1 MSPDPEEAPKGG
13 FVQTLKEYRSF
24 ITLILLVIGYFML
37 DYIFDEAFMEMLFGF
52 VLSYLIPIAAV
63 VTAVATMAMTITS
76 AGKNKKF
83 GRILAD
89 TLILS
94 AASVAAAAVMF
105 LRPPQ
110 DIFYYAAAILIFAGI
125 IYGYL
130 GIIHRYNLS
139 CTRPIPEYHERGK
152 RS

>member
-1 MSPDPEEAPKGG
+1 MEEQNLKIPNHVAIILDGNGRWAKEKGKKRTDGHYAGYQNLLKLSPYILSKGTKYLSVFAFSTENFQFPGDLGLDSPDHFFASIGQKLV
-13 FVQTLKEYRSF
+13 FV
-24 ITLILLVIGYFML
+24 
-37 DYIFDEAFMEMLFGF
+37 
-52 VLSYLIPIAAV
+52 
-63 VTAVATMAMTITS
+63 
-76 AGKNKKF
+76 
-83 GRILAD
+83 AD
-89 TLILS
+89 HI
-94 AASVAAAAVMF
+94 
-105 LRPPQ
+105 Q